1 MERHDLPQMK
11 LTRGDF
17 HDASFFF
24 SSAKHTLVG
33 HGVKTAVD
41 EVIPFDQLATQ
52 AKQLLEAAKTDAED
66 NPVLFGVIPF
76 DQSFPTKLLIPNR
89 LNVADR
95 CVAQADHQ
103 VNRNPASITSDPSGD
118 HYRQGVS
125 QLVTHFGH
133 SKLDK
138 AVLSRALDVEAKDH
152 IDRFS
157 LLNNLLSINQSGYTF
172 SVQTEDNRYLLG
184 ASPELL
190 IAKQGA
196 HIVSNPLAGSRPKAD
211 NEAQNQRLSDD
222 LLATHKDRHEH
233 ALVVDEIE
241 NVLAPHCQSLDCPK
255 IPSVIKTNT
264 MLHLSTCLNG
274 QLSDPSTH
282 VLQLASQLHP
292 TPAVCGFPRN
302 EAYQAIKLLEGFER
316 GYFTGMVGWCDAEG
330 NGEWVV
336 TIRCAEVNERKM
348 RLFAGAGIV
357 DQSNPQAELEETA
370 AKMQTIINAAGLAIN
385 EPLIA

>member
-1 MERHDLPQMK
+1 MERHDTPQVK

-33 HGVKTAVD
+33 QGVKTAVN
-41 EVIPFDQLATQ
+41 EVIAFEQLASQ
-52 AKQLLEAAKTDAED
+52 AQQLLTSAQTDEQD

-76 DQSFPTKLLIPNR
+76 DQSFPTKLLIPKH
-89 LNVADR
+89 LTFAKR
-95 CVAQADHQ
+95 CSTQTEAQIS
-103 VNRNPASITSDPSGD
+103 RNPASIISKPSGD

-125 QLVTHFGH
+125 QLVAHFGH
-133 SKLDK
+133 SSLDK
-138 AVLSRALDVEAKDH
+138 AVLSRALDVEAKES
-152 IDRFS
+152 IDRFA
-157 LLNNLLSINQSGYTF
+157 LLNNLLSINQTGYTF
-172 SVQTEDNRYLLG
+172 SVQTGDNTFLLG

-196 HIVSNPLAGSRPKAD
+196 QIVSNPLAGSRPKAD
-211 NEAQNQRLSDD
+211 DEAQNQRLSDD
-222 LLATHKDRHEH
+222 LLATDKDRHEH

-241 NVLAPHCQSLDCPK
+241 KVLTSYCAPLHCPK
-255 IPSVIKTNT
+255 QPSVIKTNT
-264 MLHLSTCLNG
+264 MLHLSTRLDG

-292 TPAVCGFPRN
+292 TPAVCGFPRH
-302 EAYQAIKLLEGFER
+302 EAYQAIKLLEGFDR
-316 GYFTGMVGWCDAEG
+316 GYFTGMVGWCDAKG

-357 DQSNPQAELEETA
+357 NQSNPQAELEETA
-370 AKMQTIINAAGLAIN
+370 AKMQTIVNAAGLSIS